1 MHRFILRIALPSI
14 WMLWVSPPLCPAQ
27 DTGKKEPSAEA
38 LMAQKKV
45 EEHLAGLKA
54 EGARVAVIADT
65 PELAKFFP
73 KYQFVAVHFAEWP
86 VPRMP
91 PDPLKARNVFVVLPD
106 GKIENLTQ
114 VKDIEALYKRVV
126 EIKGTTPPED
136 ALDVWFRLSQ
146 ELQQDG
152 YFKFN
157 FDKGKIKVN
166 MQGGNGLFIGELK
179 VVEEMGNKGS
189 LEATITYDSK
199 SGKVSKVEEKG
210 SVMAGIRPRCQATR
224 LLDPDP
230 VIRAICEQDLLVMGR
245 AIHDYLKEQRAQAGP
260 ELQRAIDRVW
270 QRIIEEN
277 R

>member
-1 MHRFILRIALPSI
+1 MQRFILTIALPTICILGLSA
-14 WMLWVSPPLCPAQ
+14 PLCPAQ

-65 PELAKFFP
+65 PELAKLFP

-86 VPRMP
+86 VPLMP
-91 PDPLKARNVFVVLPD
+91 PEPLKARNIFAVLPD

-114 VKDIEALYKRVV
+114 VKDLEGLYKRVV

-136 ALDVWFRLSQ
+136 ALGVWFRLSQ

-152 YFKFN
+152 YFKFK
-157 FDKGKIKVN
+157 FDKDSVKVTER
-166 MQGGNGLFIGELK
+166 GDTADFIGDLK

-189 LEATITYDSK
+189 LQATITFNLK

-210 SVMAGIRPRCQATR
+210 SVMAGVRPRCQATR